1 MKKQA
6 ALELIDFLYA
16 SPTAFHS
23 VLQTESYLMNHGYTE
38 LKETDSWSLQVKGKY
53 YVKKNDSALI
63 AFEIGTGDIVD
74 HGIRMIGAH
83 TDSPGFRV
91 KLNQRW

>member
-38 LKETDSWSLQVKGKY
+38 LKETDSWSLQAKGKY

-63 AFEIGTGDIVD
+63 AFEN
-74 HGIRMIGAH
+74 
-83 TDSPGFRV
+83 SPSR
-91 KLNQRW
+91 KYNKTNTSACLDTCMRLICSIL